1 MVAEILGKL
10 SRDLEKVCPKW
21 SSVACSSPGS
31 LWARE
36 TETKTLLDKGNS
48 ASALPSSW
56 EWDRGSC
63 VPVRDILGCR
73 ELFGLLEDIL
83 VLLASFSASL
93 RMGSWVNVEKVAGPS
108 SKESRL

>member
-10 SRDLEKVCPKW
+10 SRELEKVCPKW

-31 LWARE
+31 FWVRE
-36 TETKTLLDKGNS
+36 TETKTSLDKGDS

-83 VLLASFSASL
+83 VLLASLSANL
-93 RMGSWVNVEKVAGPS
+93 RMGSWVRLGEVVGPS